1 MATAVASPL
10 HMSMERF
17 TDHEL
22 TDMLSFFEKNDHGL
36 LSQHVDA
43 PDELA
48 NVPLSST
55 SLDASS
61 DAPLKHEQSGTNS
74 PVMTSSTTNMG
85 VPYCGLLGTGTQP
98 HHPARP
104 FAGLLVAQNGAVL
117 GVVPHQAIAAP
128 DYSLGMQQVAVQ
140 GGAKD
145 SKFNISHSTIEKQRR
160 DRINSLIDELRD
172 LVPSAGAVRG
182 PDGSDMKRPKHV
194 VLSDTIT
201 LLKALR
207 DKSERDQEQLH
218 ELKRIVS
225 DKPAAAGASVC
236 PELPQA
242 PAHLPASVG
251 VLVEEGP
258 GCFLVKVNCKDRRGL
273 LGDIARALGGLP
285 LQITRAAITTSHG
298 GCVYDVFEIALEP
311 NAETEGITAL
321 DVQFQVHMALHK
333 YSSSRAGRAIAAA
346 ATAAAAA
353 AEGRESREA
362 SPPSGTTSGSGD
374 AEGVCY
380 DANKRRRSE

>member
-1 MATAVASPL
+1 
-10 HMSMERF
+10 
-17 TDHEL
+17 
-22 TDMLSFFEKNDHGL
+22 
-36 LSQHVDA
+36 
-43 PDELA
+43 
-48 NVPLSST
+48 
-55 SLDASS
+55 
-61 DAPLKHEQSGTNS
+61 
-74 PVMTSSTTNMG
+74 MG

-160 DRINSLIDELRD
+160 DRINSLIDELRE

-225 DKPAAAGASVC
+225 DKPAAPAAAAAAAAANAAQQAAAAPQELSSAQSLLQRSLSGAAGAAATEMCGAAAAVAAAAAGASVC

-273 LGDIARALGGLP
+273 LGDIASALGGLP

-353 AEGRESREA
+353 AAAAEGGESREA